1 MNDALAIRA
10 PAGAHAE
17 LARPVGPP
25 GFAVPH
31 FSIKR
36 LAAFIFMVF
45 GMFMAILDIQIVS
58 ASLSQIQAGLS
69 ASSDEVTWV
78 QTAYLIAEVI
88 MIPLS
93 GFLSRVVSTRVIFT
107 ISAGGFTLMSFMC
120 AQATTI
126 NEMIVWRALQGFIGG
141 GMIPTV
147 FASAFTIFPRSKQ
160 PFIAPIIGL
169 VATLAP
175 TIGPTV
181 GGYLTDWFSWHW
193 LFLVNLIP
201 GMIVT
206 TAAWLLIDFDEPDYS
221 LLTHFDYVGLVSM
234 AGFLGAAEYALE
246 EGPSKDWFESEPVTT
261 AIVVSALSAL
271 VFFWR
276 VSTARQPIVDLT
288 AFRDRNFWTGTMFG
302 FVLGIGLYGLTYI
315 YPVYLA
321 VVRGYSSLMIGKTM
335 FVTGVC
341 MFFTAPLA
349 GRLMTR
355 VDPRLMIATGFVFF
369 AIGTWQASYVT
380 VDWDF
385 WELLWPQIFRGVG
398 LMLSMVPINNLAL
411 GTMPPHKI
419 KNASG
424 LFNLMRNLGG
434 AVGLALINT
443 LLDKRMDLHLE
454 RLRESVT
461 WGRQVAVETL
471 SNMTAALAARG
482 SDAELA
488 ATRQLALIVRRQAEV
503 MALSDVFLALTVI
516 FLACVSFAALMR
528 RPSGAPAGAAV
539 IRAYYQTLAH
549 YQTLKKQPLQRS
561 GAPPYYAGRASRAC
575 PARAGSRGFIHVRL

>member
-1 MNDALAIRA
+1 VSDAVALRPPA
-10 PAGAHAE
+10 PIAAPTLVRPVGP
-17 LARPVGPP
+17 PVGPP
-25 GFAVPH
+25 GFATPH
-31 FSIKR
+31 FSVRR
-36 LAAFIFMVF
+36 LFAFIFMVF

-69 ASSDEVTWV
+69 ASSDEITWV
-78 QTAYLIAEVI
+78 QTSYLIAEVI

-107 ISAGGFTLMSFMC
+107 ISAGGFTAMSFMC
-120 AQATTI
+120 AQANTI
-126 NEMIVWRALQGFIGG
+126 EQMIVWRALQGFIGG

-193 LFLVNLIP
+193 LFLVNIIP
-201 GMIVT
+201 GIVVT
-206 TAAWLLIDFDEPDYS
+206 TAAWLLIDFDEPDWS
-221 LLTHFDYVGLVSM
+221 LLTHFDYFGLLTM
-234 AGFLGAAEYALE
+234 AGFLGALEYALE
-246 EGPSKDWFESEPVTT
+246 EGPSKDWFESVPVTT
-261 AIVVSALSAL
+261 AIIISAVSAVL
-271 VFFWR
+271 FFWR
-276 VSTARQPIVDLT
+276 MFTARQPIVDLS

-341 MFFTAPLA
+341 MFLTAPLA

-355 VDPRLMIATGFVFF
+355 VDPRLMIASGFVLF
-369 AIGTWQASYVT
+369 AVGTYQASFVT

-411 GTMPPHKI
+411 GTMPPQKI

-443 LLDKRMDLHLE
+443 LLNKRMDLHLE
-454 RLRESVT
+454 RLREQVT
-461 WGRQVAVETL
+461 WGRVAAEERL
-471 SNMTAALAARG
+471 ADMTAALSARG
-482 SDAELA
+482 SDAALA
-488 ATRQLALIVRRQAEV
+488 ATRQLQLIVRRQAEV
-503 MALSDVFLALTVI
+503 MALADVFLALTVI
-516 FLACVSFAALMR
+516 FIGCVGFAALMR
-528 RPSGAPAGAAV
+528 RPGGGPGGGGG
-539 IRAYYQTLAH
+539 H
-549 YQTLKKQPLQRS
+549 
-561 GAPPYYAGRASRAC
+561 
-575 PARAGSRGFIHVRL
+575 